1 MTFLIHEVH
10 IVHPSGQQSPSNGRL
25 SDGISSEN
33 GGRED
38 AGVIFCDK
46 EWGSRGKFYLLF
58 FIHYSS
64 GGNRKK
70 KKILNVEME
79 VQIRLQ

>member
-10 IVHPSGQQSPSNGRL
+10 IVHPYGQQSPSNGRL

-33 GGRED
+33 GRREYD
-38 AGVIFCDK
+38 EVIFCDK
-46 EWGSRGKFYLLF
+46 EWGIQGKFYLLL

-64 GGNRKK
+64 AVKRKK
-70 KKILNVEME
+70 
-79 VQIRLQ
+79 